1 MLHAVKKPVLWIAV
15 MFAATIAAFAADQEA
30 GTVIREVPMY
40 VSPDVSAQ
48 RVAVVTR
55 GRDVA
60 LVMGRSNVGGT
71 SWAHVFV
78 KVDVGLTSE
87 KDVSGWIESRY
98 LVTPATPNADQ
109 VIFGE
114 AVDSEKQAEQRGGRR
129 HAAEDA
135 MRLYYRLYQ
144 YWPNSPLAG
153 EALWRTAD
161 IRWQLEKA
169 GVIQRP
175 SIHEL
180 SPDLR
185 TQIDDELMKEVRKK
199 FAQTKWADL
208 AAYDMIDNKLCFDW
222 KGEASCPEKE
232 AEIYEKYSR
241 EHPQSPKAGEA
252 LYNAAYRQAALV
264 DIYKG
269 YHQQDKAER
278 ARRKGLE
285 LTQEIISRFPDGD
298 WKARAANLAYA
309 LQQNIA
315 VYGNGASGSN

>member
-1 MLHAVKKPVLWIAV
+1 MIHVRKKFMLVIPALLS
-15 MFAATIAAFAADQEA
+15 AAGAFAADQEA

-40 VSPDVSAQ
+40 ISPDVSAQ

-114 AVDSEKQAEQRGGRR
+114 AVDSEHQAEQRGGRR

-144 YWPNSPLAG
+144 YWPTSPLAG

-175 SIHEL
+175 SSREL
-180 SPDLR
+180 SPDMR

-208 AAYDMIDNKLCFDW
+208 AAYDMIDNKICFDW

-241 EHPQSPKAGEA
+241 EHPQSPKAAEA
-252 LYNAAYRQAALV
+252 LYNAAYRHAALV
-264 DIYKG
+264 DIYKS
-269 YHQQDKAER
+269 YHQQDKSER

-315 VYGNGASGSN
+315 VYGSAASGPN

>member
-1 MLHAVKKPVLWIAV
+1 MLTLGKTMACLVLLLS
-15 MFAATIAAFAADQEA
+15 AAALAADQEA

-40 VSPDVSAQ
+40 VTPDVNSQ

-60 LVMGRSNVGGT
+60 LVIERSNVDLKT
-71 SWAHVFV
+71 WAHVFV

-87 KDVSGWIESRY
+87 KDVSGWIEGRF
-98 LVTPATPNADQ
+98 LVTPGTPNADQ

-114 AVDSEKQAEQRGGRR
+114 AADSEHQAEQRGGRR

-144 YWPNSPLAG
+144 YWPTSPLAG
-153 EALWRTAD
+153 EALWRAAD

-169 GVIQRP
+169 GVVLRP
-175 SIHEL
+175 STRDL
-180 SPDLR
+180 SPDMR

-199 FAQTKWADL
+199 FPQSKWSDL
-208 AAYDMIDNKLCFDW
+208 AAYDMLDNKICFDW

-232 AEIYEKYSR
+232 ADLYEKYAR
-241 EHPQSPKAGEA
+241 EHPQSPKAAEA

-264 DIYKG
+264 DIYKT
-269 YHQQDKAER
+269 YNQRDKAEH
-278 ARRKGLE
+278 ARTKGLA
-285 LTQEIISRFPDGD
+285 LSQEVISRFPEGD
-298 WKARAANLAYA
+298 WKARAANLVYA

-315 VYGNGASGSN
+315 VYGSAASGPN

>member
-1 MLHAVKKPVLWIAV
+1 MLHAVKKPVFWIAA
-15 MFAATIAAFAADQEA
+15 MFAAAVPAFAADQEA

-40 VSPDVSAQ
+40 VSPDVTAQ

-60 LVMGRSNVGGT
+60 LVMGRSNVGGN

-114 AVDSEKQAEQRGGRR
+114 AVDSENQAEQRAGRR

-180 SPDLR
+180 SPDVR
-185 TQIDDELMKEVRKK
+185 TQIDDELMKEIRKK

-208 AAYDMIDNKLCFDW
+208 AAYDMIDNKICFDW

-264 DIYKG
+264 DIYKS

-278 ARRKGLE
+278 ARKKALE

>member
-1 MLHAVKKPVLWIAV
+1 MLRAVKKPAVWIAV
-15 MFAATIAAFAADQEA
+15 MFAAAVAAFAADQEA

-40 VSPDVSAQ
+40 VSPDVSSQ

-114 AVDSEKQAEQRGGRR
+114 AVDSENQAEQRGGRR

-175 SIHEL
+175 SVHEL
-180 SPDLR
+180 SPDVR

-208 AAYDMIDNKLCFDW
+208 AAYDMIDNKICFDW

-241 EHPQSPKAGEA
+241 EHPQSPKAAEA

-264 DIYKG
+264 DIYKS

-278 ARRKGLE
+278 ARRKALE
-285 LTQEIISRFPDGD
+285 LTQEIITRFPEGD
-298 WKARAANLAYA
+298 WRLRAANLSYA

-315 VYGNGASGSN
+315 IYGSGASGPN